1 MGLVDAVLAGV
12 RDEVKSPWVR
22 KKGCQ
27 MLHSLSRKYKASGL
41 ESAAGAFGSRVPS
54 EVRIS

>member
-27 MLHSLSRKYKASGL
+27 MLHSLSRKYRQGIR
-41 ESAAGAFGSRVPS
+41 FGECSRCFWVTCAL
-54 EVRIS
+54 